1 MIIKKI
7 LITTSALVAVNLIPV
22 VSAEEITLEKLNS
35 RTKVLEGNLGMKT
48 DEIKKLKKNKSVKA
62 GSGLKWES
70 KKKNAK
76 GQIFGRINIQS
87 GFTGTDDNT
96 NTVTTNSDQLHY
108 KRIRLGASGQIGQ
121 VSFKIE
127 PDFAPLM
134 ETVVDGSV
142 DFKDVWV
149 GYKFKMAGI
158 KHKFIVGN
166 DQTPCGLEV
175 QNSSRFMNHIER
187 HGTLSSWCQGERTKG
202 YRLLSGGKN
211 WTTHLS
217 YSVGE
222 GGNSDTDLA
231 HGTYGVRSTYSPAV
245 FNKKGKQWLHTGFM
259 WGRNK
264 ADGGDNDW
272 GSSSTDAS
280 SFISSGPRLDIL
292 KTGEHEDATR
302 YGIELAFG
310 QGPLDV
316 QYERMWM
323 DVDGCA
329 GDALTGGSCTS
340 TAAKYDFSAW
350 SHYATVSYFLP
361 FGQGKRMRAYN
372 PNKGKYERIKA
383 SNATMIAYRYGYQD
397 YADAANNKTRGDIT
411 DHTFTLNYFFNPY
424 HSVQVEYYT
433 ATFDFSDATN
443 ASDKVDAFQLNW
455 RIDF

>member
-1 MIIKKI
+1 MITKKI

-35 RTKVLEGNLGMKT
+35 RTKVLEGNLDMRT

-62 GSGLKWES
+62 GTGLKWES

-108 KRIRLGASGQIGQ
+108 KRIRLGASGQIGP

-134 ETVVDGSV
+134 ETAEDDSV

-175 QNSSRFMNHIER
+175 QNSSSFMNHIER

-202 YRLLSGGKN
+202 YRLLSSGKN

-222 GGNSDTDLA
+222 GENSDTDLA
-231 HGTYGVRSTYSPAV
+231 HGTYGVRSTYSPV
-245 FNKKGKQWLHTGFM
+245 MFNKEGKQWLHTGFM

-272 GSSSTDAS
+272 GSNSTDAS
-280 SFISSGPRLDIL
+280 SFISSGPRLGIL

-302 YGIELAFG
+302 YGIEFAFG
-310 QGPLDV
+310 QGPFDV

-350 SHYATVSYFLP
+350 SHYVTVSYFLP
-361 FGQGKRMRAYN
+361 FGQGKKYRNYN

>member
-1 MIIKKI
+1 MKKKLIIVPA
-7 LITTSALVAVNLIPV
+7 LIAINLISV
-22 VSAEEITLEKLNS
+22 VSADTE
-35 RTKVLEGNLGMKT
+35 
-48 DEIKKLKKNKSVKA
+48 
-62 GSGLKWES
+62 LKWES
-70 KKKNAK
+70 KNKNIK

-87 GFTGTDDNT
+87 GFADTDDNA
-96 NTVTTNSDQLHY
+96 NTITTNSDYLY
-108 KRIRLGASGQIGQ
+108 YRRIRLGASGQIGS

-127 PDFAPLM
+127 PDFAPYM
-134 ETVVDGSV
+134 ETVLDGNI

-149 GYKFKMAGI
+149 GYQFKVNGI

-175 QNSSRFMNHIER
+175 QNSSRFTNHIER
-187 HGTLSSWCQGERTKG
+187 HGTLSSWCQGERSKG
-202 YRLLSGGKN
+202 YRLLSSGKN

-222 GGNSDTDLA
+222 GQNSDIDLT
-231 HGTYGVRSTYSPAV
+231 HGTYGVRATYSPLA
-245 FNKKGKQWLHTGFM
+245 FNKKEKHWLHTGFM
-259 WGRNK
+259 WGYNK
-264 ADGGDNDW
+264 VDGGDNDW

-280 SFISSGPRLDIL
+280 RFISSGPRLNIL
-292 KTGEHEDATR
+292 KTGEHKDATR

-323 DVDGCA
+323 SVDGCG

-340 TAAKYDFSAW
+340 VAAEYDFSAW
-350 SHYATVSYFLP
+350 AHYVTASYFLP

-372 PNKGKYERIKA
+372 SNKGRYERIKA
-383 SNATMIAYRYGYQD
+383 SNAAMVAYRYGYQD

-411 DHTFTLNYFFNPY
+411 DHTFTLNYFFNSH

-433 ATFDFSDATN
+433 ATFDFSNTTN
-443 ASDKVDAFQLNW
+443 TSDEADVFQLNW

>member
-7 LITTSALVAVNLIPV
+7 LITISALIAINLIPV
-22 VSAEEITLEKLNS
+22 VSADT
-35 RTKVLEGNLGMKT
+35 
-48 DEIKKLKKNKSVKA
+48 
-62 GSGLKWES
+62 GLKWES
-70 KKKNAK
+70 KNKNIK

-96 NTVTTNSDQLHY
+96 NTVTTNSDYLY
-108 KRIRLGASGQIGQ
+108 YGRIRLGASGQIGP

-134 ETVVDGSV
+134 ETAVDGSV
-142 DFKDVWV
+142 DFEDVWV

-222 GGNSDTDLA
+222 GGNSDTDLT

-302 YGIELAFG
+302 YGLELAFG

-350 SHYATVSYFLP
+350 SHYVTVSYFLP
-361 FGQGKRMRAYN
+361 FGQGKKYRNYN

-397 YADAANNKTRGDIT
+397 YADAANNKTRGDIV
-411 DHTFTLNYFFNPY
+411 DHTFTFNYFFSPY

>member
-7 LITTSALVAVNLIPV
+7 LITTSALVVVNLIPV
-22 VSAEEITLEKLNS
+22 GSAEEITLEKLNS
-35 RTKVLEGNLGMKT
+35 RTKVLEGNLDMRS

-62 GSGLKWES
+62 GMGLKWES

-108 KRIRLGASGQIGQ
+108 KRIRLGASGQIGP

-134 ETVVDGSV
+134 ETAEDDSV

-175 QNSSRFMNHIER
+175 QNSSSFMNHIER

-202 YRLLSGGKN
+202 YRLLSSGKN

-222 GGNSDTDLA
+222 GENSDTDLA
-231 HGTYGVRSTYSPAV
+231 HGAYGVRSTYSPV
-245 FNKKGKQWLHTGFM
+245 MFNKEGKQWLHTGFM

-272 GSSSTDAS
+272 GSNSTDAS
-280 SFISSGPRLDIL
+280 SFISSGPRLGIL

-302 YGIELAFG
+302 YGIEFAFG
-310 QGPLDV
+310 QGPFDV

-350 SHYATVSYFLP
+350 SHYVTVSYFLP
-361 FGQGKRMRAYN
+361 FGQGKKYRNYN

-397 YADAANNKTRGDIT
+397 YADAANNKTRGDIV
-411 DHTFTLNYFFNPY
+411 DHTFTFNYFFSPY

-443 ASDKVDAFQLNW
+443 ASDGADAFQINW

>member
-1 MIIKKI
+1 MIIKKK
-7 LITTSALVAVNLIPV
+7 LIITSALIAINLISV
-22 VSAEEITLEKLNS
+22 VSADTL
-35 RTKVLEGNLGMKT
+35 
-48 DEIKKLKKNKSVKA
+48 
-62 GSGLKWES
+62 LKWES
-70 KKKNAK
+70 KNKNIK

-87 GFTGTDDNT
+87 GFTDTDDNA
-96 NTVTTNSDQLHY
+96 NTITTNSDYLY
-108 KRIRLGASGQIGQ
+108 YRRIRLGASGQIGP

-127 PDFAPLM
+127 PDFAPYM
-134 ETVVDGSV
+134 ETVLDGNI

-149 GYKFKMAGI
+149 GYQFKMNGI

-175 QNSSRFMNHIER
+175 QNSSRFTNHIER
-187 HGTLSSWCQGERTKG
+187 HGTLSSWCQGERSKG
-202 YRLLSGGKN
+202 YRLLSSGKN

-222 GGNSDTDLA
+222 GQNSDTDLT
-231 HGTYGVRSTYSPAV
+231 HGTYGVRATYSPLA
-245 FNKKGKQWLHTGFM
+245 FNKKEKQWLHTGFM
-259 WGRNK
+259 WGYNK
-264 ADGGDNDW
+264 VDGGDNDW

-280 SFISSGPRLDIL
+280 RFISSGPRLNIL
-292 KTGEHEDATR
+292 KTGEHKDATR

-323 DVDGCA
+323 SVDGCG

-340 TAAKYDFSAW
+340 VAAEYDFSAW
-350 SHYATVSYFLP
+350 AHYVTASYFLP
-361 FGQGKRMRAYN
+361 IGTGKRMRAYN
-372 PNKGKYERIKA
+372 SNKGRYERIKA
-383 SNATMIAYRYGYQD
+383 SNAAMVAYRYGYQD

-411 DHTFTLNYFFNPY
+411 DHTFTLNYFFNSH

-433 ATFDFSDATN
+433 ATFDFSNTTN
-443 ASDKVDAFQLNW
+443 TSDEADVFQLNW

>member
-1 MIIKKI
+1 MFIKKK
-7 LITTSALVAVNLIPV
+7 LIITSALIAINLIPV
-22 VSAEEITLEKLNS
+22 VSADT
-35 RTKVLEGNLGMKT
+35 
-48 DEIKKLKKNKSVKA
+48 
-62 GSGLKWES
+62 GLKWES
-70 KKKNAK
+70 KNKNIK

-96 NTVTTNSDQLHY
+96 NTVTTNSDHLY
-108 KRIRLGASGQIGQ
+108 YRRIRLGASGQIGP

-134 ETVVDGSV
+134 ETAIDGSV

-222 GGNSDTDLA
+222 GKNSDTDLT

-350 SHYATVSYFLP
+350 SHYVTVSYFLP

>member
-1 MIIKKI
+1 MKKKLIIAPA
-7 LITTSALVAVNLIPV
+7 LIAINLISV
-22 VSAEEITLEKLNS
+22 VSADT
-35 RTKVLEGNLGMKT
+35 
-48 DEIKKLKKNKSVKA
+48 
-62 GSGLKWES
+62 GLKWES
-70 KKKNAK
+70 KNKNIK

-87 GFTGTDDNT
+87 GFTDTDDNA
-96 NTVTTNSDQLHY
+96 NTITTNSDYLY
-108 KRIRLGASGQIGQ
+108 YRRIRLGALGQIGP

-127 PDFAPLM
+127 PDFAPYM
-134 ETVVDGSV
+134 ETVLDGNI

-149 GYKFKMAGI
+149 GYQFKVNGI

-175 QNSSRFMNHIER
+175 QNSSRFTNHIER
-187 HGTLSSWCQGERTKG
+187 HGTLSSWCQGERSKG
-202 YRLLSGGKN
+202 YRLLSSGKN

-222 GGNSDTDLA
+222 GQNSDTDLT
-231 HGTYGVRSTYSPAV
+231 HGTYGTRITYSPLA
-245 FNKKGKQWLHTGFM
+245 FNKKEKQWLHTGFM
-259 WGRNK
+259 WGYNK
-264 ADGGDNDW
+264 VDGGDNDW

-280 SFISSGPRLDIL
+280 RFISSGPRLNIL
-292 KTGEHEDATR
+292 KTGEHKDATR

-323 DVDGCA
+323 SVDGCG

-340 TAAKYDFSAW
+340 VAAEYDFSAW
-350 SHYATVSYFLP
+350 AHYVTASYFLP

-372 PNKGKYERIKA
+372 SNKGRYERIKA
-383 SNATMIAYRYGYQD
+383 SNAAMVAYRYGYQD
-397 YADAANNKTRGDIT
+397 YADAANNKTRGDIV
-411 DHTFTLNYFFNPY
+411 DHTFTLNYFFNSH

-433 ATFDFSDATN
+433 VEADYSDATN
-443 ASDKVDAFQLNW
+443 ASDEADVFQLNW

>member
-7 LITTSALVAVNLIPV
+7 LITISAFIAINLIPV
-22 VSAEEITLEKLNS
+22 VSADT
-35 RTKVLEGNLGMKT
+35 
-48 DEIKKLKKNKSVKA
+48 
-62 GSGLKWES
+62 GLKWES
-70 KKKNAK
+70 KNKNIK

-96 NTVTTNSDQLHY
+96 NTVTTNSDYLY
-108 KRIRLGASGQIGQ
+108 YRRIRLGASGQIGP

-127 PDFAPLM
+127 PDFAPFM

-142 DFKDVWV
+142 DFQDVWV
-149 GYKFKMAGI
+149 GYQFKMADI

-175 QNSSRFMNHIER
+175 QNSSSFMNHIER

-202 YRLLSGGKN
+202 YRLLSSGKN

-217 YSVGE
+217 YSVAE
-222 GGNSDTDLA
+222 GKNSDTDLT

-259 WGRNK
+259 WGYNK
-264 ADGGDNDW
+264 TDGGDNDW

-302 YGIELAFG
+302 YGLELAFG

-350 SHYATVSYFLP
+350 SHYVTVSYFLP
-361 FGQGKRMRAYN
+361 FGQGKKYRNYN

-397 YADAANNKTRGDIT
+397 YADAANNKTRGDIV
-411 DHTFTLNYFFNPY
+411 DHTFTFNYFFSPY